1 MIEQGTETP
10 GTAQNEPAL
19 EGAAEGN
26 RLESPARRR
35 MDAQDNKI
43 SVWVCQ
49 EEKLI
54 SGLSR
59 RTTCADVIS
68 ALLEEAALS
77 ALLSGAPDTYCL
89 VEKWRGFE
97 RTLPNKTKI
106 LRLWQAWGE
115 ERDKVTFVLEK
126 TRAALGRAGVRSAQ
140 ARVVA
145 SRDNPCKVRGAGG
158 AGLAMSRDKQRR
170 VVRKA
175 FRKLAKMNRSKRRE
189 GGPKEERCG
198 ERMETLVH
206 RVLSQDHTIRQ
217 QLERLRELDRDIDL
231 CEARIHLDRMR
242 KHGAN
247 YVQDTYLE
255 GGPAPC
261 RDAAEG
267 QAEEGAAAEGPER
280 REEGAEAAAEE
291 EENPE
296 VEVEMGSTGLDPD
309 QLREQLQASLRLGL
323 RLSSDLEEC
332 RRALER
338 SRSMRRLKREELERL
353 LRELRELSSSPEPPA
368 RDTTTTDRAG
378 EEGDS
383 ADDSDTGL
391 SSMNSLDSDPA
402 PVAESLV

>member
-19 EGAAEGN
+19 EGKGP
-26 RLESPARRR
+26 ESPAGRR
-35 MDAQDNKI
+35 MAAQDNKI

-59 RTTCADVIS
+59 RTTCADVIA

-77 ALLSGAPDTYCL
+77 ELLSGAPDTYCL

-97 RTLPNKTKI
+97 RTLPNQTKI
-106 LRLWQAWGE
+106 LRLWRAWGE
-115 ERDKVTFVLEK
+115 ERDRVTFVLEK
-126 TRAALGRAGVRSAQ
+126 TRAALGRAGFRSAQ
-140 ARVVA
+140 ARVVT
-145 SRDNPCKVRGAGG
+145 SRDSPCKVRGAAG

-198 ERMETLVH
+198 ERMETMVH

-261 RDAAEG
+261 QDAAEG
-267 QAEEGAAAEGPER
+267 QTEEGAAEAEGPER

-291 EENPE
+291 EEGPE
-296 VEVEMGSTGLDPD
+296 VEVGSTGLDPD
-309 QLREQLQASLRLGL
+309 QLREQLQASLCLSL
-323 RLSSDLEEC
+323 RLTSDLEEC
-332 RRALER
+332 RRELER

-368 RDTTTTDRAG
+368 RDTTTTADRAG
-378 EEGDS
+378 DEGDS